1 MGEHPGLNQDFVD
14 ILAALSETGAE
25 FIIVGAHAMA
35 AHGVPRATGDLDLFV
50 RPSSENARRVVQA
63 LLEFG
68 APITSH
74 GVRTEDFSRPG
85 TVYQVGLPPRRI
97 DFLTEISG
105 VSFDEAWA
113 DRIEIELAGRP
124 VAFLGETTLKQNK
137 AAADRDKDRVD
148 LRLLEHKRPK

>member
-1 MGEHPGLNQDFVD
+1 MTDHPGLNQDFVD
-14 ILAALSETGAE
+14 ILAALSESGAE

-63 LLEFG
+63 LLDFG
-68 APITSH
+68 APIASH
-74 GVRTEDFSRPG
+74 GVHAEDFSKPG

-105 VSFDEAWA
+105 VTFDQAWA
-113 DRIEIELAGRP
+113 DRIEVEIAGRA
-124 VAFLGETTLKQNK
+124 VAFLGETTLKRNK

-148 LRLLEHKRPK
+148 LRLLEQKRPK